1 MRVCTL
7 LRIIERRAAI
17 EYFRLSSLYFTE
29 HLFNCCLLGNNAG
42 MRADN
47 NNAGMRAVNIS
58 IFRYEDEYEY
68 CDVIDMTGTQ

>member
-29 HLFNCCLLGNNAG
+29 HLYNCCLLG
-42 MRADN
+42 

-68 CDVIDMTGTQ
+68 CDVINMSGTQ